1 MGDGTARD
9 PGSEQVV
16 RVIGEVVADQD
27 VQQVGVAAQMRVGE
41 SDQLTLTNR
50 GGQRHRPV
58 EAAAIP
64 GDKCCGDQERGRVG
78 GRSQGQDLVDGAR
91 VAADE
96 TV

>member
-1 MGDGTARD
+1 
-9 PGSEQVV
+9 
-16 RVIGEVVADQD
+16 VVADQD
-27 VQQVGVAAQMRVGE
+27 VQQVGVATQMRVGE
-41 SDQLTLTNR
+41 SNQLTLTNR

-64 GDKCCGDQERGRVG
+64 GDQGGRDQERGRVG
-78 GRSQGQDLVDGAR
+78 GRSKGHDLVDGAR